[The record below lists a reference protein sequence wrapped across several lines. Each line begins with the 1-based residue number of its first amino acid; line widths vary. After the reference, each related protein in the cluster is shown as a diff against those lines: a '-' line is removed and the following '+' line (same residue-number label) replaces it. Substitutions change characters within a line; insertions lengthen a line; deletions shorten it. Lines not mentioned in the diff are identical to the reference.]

1 MQKRTMPIHIKLMG
15 ALLTLLGSAWPALA
29 AFLAYKIWFSTPRYK
44 ESKRESEWRE
54 LAKTETLT
62 IAGKKVVLYRWGAI
76 TPGYVL
82 MLHGWS
88 GRASQ
93 LGAFVNPIN
102 RHGMGVISF
111 DAPGHGASQG
121 DKTSIFEIANV
132 VNEMIKKYGAPRAI
146 IAHSFGC
153 MVAALAI
160 RKYQLTIDKLVT
172 ISCPTDTRFLIAGF
186 AIHFRLN
193 EKVMKLFNARLNED
207 FGEGLY
213 ARTSADKNLKQVET
227 NLLVVHDKEDRIVDW
242 RQGEK
247 LAKAIPDSQTYY
259 TEKLGHQ
266 RLLRDKKLIERVSG
280 FIFND

>member
-1 MQKRTMPIHIKLMG
+1 MG
-15 ALLTLLGSAWPALA
+15 ALLTWPALSA
-29 AFLAYKIWFSTPRYK
+29 YLAYKIWFSSPRYK

-54 LAKTETLT
+54 LATTETLN
-62 IAGKKVVLYRWGAI
+62 IADKKVVIYRWGAI

-93 LGAFVNPIN
+93 LGAFVNTIN
-102 RHGMGVISF
+102 RHGIGMISF
-111 DAPGHGASQG
+111 DAPGHGASEG
-121 DKTSIFEIANV
+121 DKTNIFEIANV
-132 VNEMIKKYGAPRAI
+132 VNEIIKKYGAPRAI

-153 MVAALAI
+153 MVAALAM
-160 RKYQLTIDKLVT
+160 RKYQLTINKLVT

-193 EKVMKLFNARLNED
+193 EKVMKRFNARLCKD
-207 FGEGLY
+207 FGDDLY
-213 ARTSADKNLKQVET
+213 TRTAADKNLKQVDT
-227 NLLVVHDKEDRIVDW
+227 NLLVVHDKEDRIVNW

-247 LAKAIPDSQTYY
+247 LAKAIPGSQTYY